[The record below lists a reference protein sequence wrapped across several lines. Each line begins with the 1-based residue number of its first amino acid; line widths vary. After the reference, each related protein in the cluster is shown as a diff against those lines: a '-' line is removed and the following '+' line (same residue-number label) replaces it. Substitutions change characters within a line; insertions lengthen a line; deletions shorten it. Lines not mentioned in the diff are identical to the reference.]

1 MGGLGDWEGR
11 WGSSKEG
18 GREVRRLSREAEK
31 QVSMKRAVLTLG
43 NLGAVGELAGLQ
55 PREESQGKAVLSSPP

>member
-1 MGGLGDWEGR
+1 MGAGREGGEAVR
-11 WGSSKEG
+11 KEG
-18 GREVRRLSREAEK
+18 GREGDSVEK

-43 NLGAVGELAGLQ
+43 SLGAVGELAGLQ